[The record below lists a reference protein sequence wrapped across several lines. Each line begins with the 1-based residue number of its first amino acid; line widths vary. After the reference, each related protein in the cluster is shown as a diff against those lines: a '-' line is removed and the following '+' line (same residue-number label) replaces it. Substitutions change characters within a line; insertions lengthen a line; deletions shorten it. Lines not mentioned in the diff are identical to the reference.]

1 MNTKWNAKI
10 RDGVRMGKRD
20 KFDELDKR
28 LRAEYDRKIQEIED
42 DLSDD
47 GSFDSDRINSEMLY
61 QRIQERIRE
70 REEEKEKIQREKKKR
85 WYRVERVAVV
95 SVVTVVGIFLAS
107 MTSEANRTYLGDRIR
122 YLMGDEVAVC
132 VRSNEEQKNME
143 SEEKERA
150 AYREIEEQIG
160 IPVPVLVYDSSAE
173 DSFKYEILHKEA
185 MVIIKYP
192 YDDIFLTLWMVNKN
206 RGETSGVV
214 VHGEK
219 IKDVDVMEGLLTIPI
234 QEIKDTTD
242 FESTYAAQWE
252 YENGYYQLS
261 GKIEEKEFIDIVE
274 NIYY

>member
-1 MNTKWNAKI
+1 MKK
-10 RDGVRMGKRD
+10 RHRFDKLDDLLREEYERKVR
-20 KFDELDKR
+20 
-28 LRAEYDRKIQEIED
+28 EIED

-47 GSFDSDRINSEMLY
+47 GSFDPDKVDSDMLLSRIKK
-61 QRIQERIRE
+61 QIQER
-70 REEEKEKIQREKKKR
+70 EKEKEEIVRAKKEKR
-85 WYRVERVAVV
+85 YRVVKVAGFFFVAGVAV
-95 SVVTVVGIFLAS
+95 FCAS
-107 MTSEANRTYLGDRIR
+107 MTSEANRTYLNDKIR
-122 YLMGDEVAVC
+122 YLMGDEVVVR
-132 VRSNEEQKNME
+132 VRSDEEQKNME